1 MKKSKEIKEF
11 NKIYI
16 AKYSESVD
24 IGEIAYTLNTTSKKI
39 VDSIL
44 ELKRSGLYEIYKN
57 ISDEEWEKLE
67 NKSNTYIK
75 EKYLLQYK
83 EKNKAMF
90 KQILDVFAVDINEV
104 IIQFPIF
111 KYKKDYFDRDYFYEE
126 NYEGEEWKQI
136 GDLNYLLSNYGRI
149 KNKTT
154 KKLKQLKYNKFG
166 MQVLLWQ
173 NSKSYT
179 ITISRLVA
187 NLFIRKVDK
196 SERVFHK
203 NNNIRDNYYKNLYI
217 EKVERR
223 NANEIL

>member
-1 MKKSKEIKEF
+1 MKKSKEISEF
-11 NKIYI
+11 DKIYI
-16 AKYSESVD
+16 AKYCDFVRAEEMGKSFNISSNMIKD
-24 IGEIAYTLNTTSKKI
+24 I
-39 VDSIL
+39 IL
-44 ELKRSGLYEIYKN
+44 ELKKSGLYDIYKN
-57 ISDEEWEKLE
+57 ISDEEWERLE
-67 NKSNTYIK
+67 KKSNEYIK

-90 KQILDVFAVDINEV
+90 KQILDAFAIDINEV
-104 IIQFPIF
+104 IRQFTIF
-111 KYKKDYFDRDYFYEE
+111 EYKKDYFDRDYFYKE

-196 SERVFHK
+196 NERVFHK

-217 EKVERR
+217 EKIERR